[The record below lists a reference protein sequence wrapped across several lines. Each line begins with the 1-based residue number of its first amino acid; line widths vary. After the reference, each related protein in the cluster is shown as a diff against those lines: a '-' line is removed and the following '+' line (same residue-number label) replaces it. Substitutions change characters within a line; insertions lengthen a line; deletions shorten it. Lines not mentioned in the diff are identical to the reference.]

1 MILCISLLTVFGV
14 AVPPTPTATGPAG
27 QHAVWRL
34 QIPSVNATNLHSWLS
49 KDLELDVWRNL
60 RNENKSTATADIS
73 IPAAKQPAVAKHLAS
88 IGAKWTVMIDDL
100 DALIAAQFED
110 MAAAAEVIFF
120 LLFCRTKSLLTSEL
134 ATGAAE
140 STVAASYRYILQET
154 LLYYIFWLISICL
167 HHPPNLYIWFLNDI
181 IVSTLYLCRLRPLQ
195 PKTIIFRPTQQPPST
210 HHGTIRWKISTRILT
225 VYLQTT
231 RLQPKW

>member
-120 LLFCRTKSLLTSEL
+120 LNEVITRQTYTFGSLMLTSLYQHYISVAL
-134 ATGAAE
+134 A
-140 STVAASYRYILQET
+140 
-154 LLYYIFWLISICL
+154 
-167 HHPPNLYIWFLNDI
+167 
-181 IVSTLYLCRLRPLQ
+181 LCN
-195 PKTIIFRPTQQPPST
+195 PKQ
-210 HHGTIRWKISTRILT
+210 
-225 VYLQTT
+225 
-231 RLQPKW
+231 

>member
-60 RNENKSTATADIS
+60 RNNENKSTATADIS

-140 STVAASYRYILQET
+140 STPYALLAEFQNFGGAIAASCGYILQET
-154 LLYYIFWLISICL
+154 LIYYCCCSILRL
-167 HHPPNLYIWFLNDI
+167 HFAGDTY
-181 IVSTLYLCRLRPLQ
+181 
-195 PKTIIFRPTQQPPST
+195 IIFF
-210 HHGTIRWKISTRILT
+210 G
-225 VYLQTT
+225 
-231 RLQPKW
+231 